1 MRIIQIQLYVLI
13 WCQATEA
20 LDQLTDLGQN
30 VTINCDLDANEVYW
44 ILLKQSDSP
53 TVILRSFS
61 KSAHYFNKTLKNKYS
76 VQSKH
81 RLVIYNVTV
90 DELGVYYC
98 MNTDTPPKLSHSTR
112 LNIIADITSSYTTS
126 SSHTS
131 LCKNHIYIY
140 SFGFYTKRHA
150 SRRAYKHFVNTNHTN
165 VMQNLTDVAEKNSK
179 QWKTFTLISGLLNAV
194 LIITIMGLLKVYV
207 IGNGC
212 SKKYGSRSGH
222 HSNTDLQQT
231 QVIEQTQDTIELQ
244 YVAVD
249 FSKLRRNIRPC
260 HDNSTYAA
268 LNLPKS

>member
-131 LCKNHIYIY
+131 LY
-140 SFGFYTKRHA
+140 
-150 SRRAYKHFVNTNHTN
+150 
-165 VMQNLTDVAEKNSK
+165 VAEKNSK